1 MPVAISKAAWNKVR
15 QGKAS
20 LLLRRTKGVR
30 LSRLPKKRGIP
41 PVVPIYK
48 PALGGIG

>member
-20 LLLRRTKGVR
+20 LLLRRSKGVR
-30 LSRLPKKRGIP
+30 MTRLPKKRGT
-41 PVVPIYK
+41 
-48 PALGGIG
+48 PAVGTKAQDIGTP